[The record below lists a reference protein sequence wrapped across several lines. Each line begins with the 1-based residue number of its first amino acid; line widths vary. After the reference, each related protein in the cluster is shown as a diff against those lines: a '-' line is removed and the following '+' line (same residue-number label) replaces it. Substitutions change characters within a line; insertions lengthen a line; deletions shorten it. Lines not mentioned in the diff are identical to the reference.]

1 MVCKGKA
8 WHAVDVPLAVSGL
21 KNGWLSPMKE
31 QQVNG
36 LLAALEA
43 QTQAQLAQTA
53 AINRLAESN
62 EALVAVIYQSVVD
75 DDSDD
80 GLSTQTYLSG
90 KPRR

>member
-1 MVCKGKA
+1 
-8 WHAVDVPLAVSGL
+8 
-21 KNGWLSPMKE
+21 MKE
-31 QQVNG
+31 QQVNA
-36 LLAALEA
+36 LLTALEA

-80 GLSTQTYLSG
+80 GLSSQTYLSG
-90 KPRR
+90 NPRG